1 MFLSFF
7 SELYGI
13 INLKAATPTKD
24 FFKWFYMQLWQ
35 RDELRSWIS
44 LYIEQDWFRQLLF
57 INDPFCFALTLQ
69 NLHGGVFFENRH
81 QSTIIE
87 LKQKT
92 STHLSHPL
100 QLRIAEASLV
110 HFPSY
115 WQNYLAIK
123 LTNKLCHTCQRG

>member
-13 INLKAATPTKD
+13 IILKATTPTKA
-24 FFKWFYMQLWQ
+24 FLKWFYMELWQ

-57 INDPFCFALTLQ
+57 INAPFCFALTMQ
-69 NLHGGVFFENRH
+69 KLHGVFFFFCENKH
-81 QSTIIE
+81 QSTMIE

-92 STHLSHPL
+92 STYLSHPL
-100 QLRIAEASLV
+100 QL
-110 HFPSY
+110 
-115 WQNYLAIK
+115 
-123 LTNKLCHTCQRG
+123 